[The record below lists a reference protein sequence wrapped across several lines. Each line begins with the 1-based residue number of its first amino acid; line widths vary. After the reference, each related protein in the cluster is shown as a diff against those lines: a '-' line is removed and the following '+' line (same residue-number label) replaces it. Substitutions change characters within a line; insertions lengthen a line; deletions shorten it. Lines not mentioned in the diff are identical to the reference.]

1 MKLAW
6 VIGAPGDLLAAV
18 DRGLA
23 QLGYQPRFLTPAEVA
38 PAAGAEPDAP
48 ASANAGGQGN
58 GNGNGSS
65 AHAELPA
72 LLVLV
77 DEVERT
83 AEVLAARERL
93 SAVPAIVVA
102 DAHRLATGGYAAV
115 GHELLVHP
123 FNDVELE
130 VRVARA
136 CRAVAAPE
144 DDEIIRTGTL
154 ELNTATYQVTVDG
167 TPIDFTYMEY
177 ELLKFLVTH
186 PDRVFS
192 RDALLSNV
200 WGYDYYGGA
209 RTVDVHIRRLRAKLG
224 QDHAARIRTLRS
236 VGYRWDGRQA

>member
-6 VIGAPGDLLAAV
+6 VIGVPGDLLAAV

-23 QLGYQPRFLTPAEVA
+23 QLGYQPRFLSPTELAPVA
-38 PAAGAEPDAP
+38 
-48 ASANAGGQGN
+48 ASN
-58 GNGNGSS
+58 GNANGSGTPD
-65 AHAELPA
+65 LPA

-77 DEVERT
+77 DDVERT
-83 AEVLAARERL
+83 AELLAEGERL
-93 SAVPAIVVA
+93 AAVPAIVVA

-136 CRAVAAPE
+136 CRAVATPE
-144 DDEIIRTGTL
+144 NDEVIRTGTL

-177 ELLKFLVTH
+177 ELLKFLVTN

-224 QDHAARIRTLRS
+224 QEHAARIRTLRS
-236 VGYRWDGRQA
+236 VGYRWDGRSA

>member
-1 MKLAW
+1 MKRAW
-6 VIGAPGDLLAAV
+6 VIGAPSDLLAAV

-23 QLGYQPRFLTPAEVA
+23 RLGFQPRYLA
-38 PAAGAEPDAP
+38 P
-48 ASANAGGQGN
+48 
-58 GNGNGSS
+58 
-65 AHAELPA
+65 AELPA
-72 LLVLV
+72 GGAPLPAIAGYAAEASGTDLPALIVLV

-83 AEVLAARERL
+83 AARLADHERL
-93 SAVPAIVVA
+93 ASLPAIVVA
-102 DAHRLATGGYAAV
+102 DAERLATGGYAAV

-123 FNDVELE
+123 FDEIELE

-136 CRAVAAPE
+136 CRAVAAP
-144 DDEIIRTGTL
+144 DHDEVIRTGSL

-167 TPIDFTYMEY
+167 VPIDFTYMEY
-177 ELLKFLVTH
+177 ELLKFLVMN

-224 QDHAARIRTLRS
+224 QEHAARIRTLRS
-236 VGYRWDGRQA
+236 VGYRWDGRAA